1 MSELLERLPTGTGK
15 IRMLPQSLTHF
26 RIYWLSTYAV
36 DLHFLSREL
45 VLIQDAFYSAF
56 HVFPD
61 GVTKSANDGNVKKQ
75 YAFKNKPVPSF
86 HLLDVSSKMDPKKQ
100 LQDYESQPSFVL
112 PVSRGYLFSTNALEL
127 YIVRLLDLIEKTS
140 ILDKMHRR
148 LGLLKDASQV
158 DYFLHEESNLR
169 IIWTTEVVK
178 AALSFKGD
186 RSCQILIVPQ
196 KPDLMA
202 QYQLTSTDGKP
213 FSDCL
218 TTRV

>member
-1 MSELLERLPTGTGK
+1 
-15 IRMLPQSLTHF
+15 MLPQSLTHF

-36 DLHFLSREL
+36 DVHFLSREL
-45 VLIQDAFYSAF
+45 VLIQDAFYSGV

-61 GVTKSANDGNVKKQ
+61 GVTKVVNDGKIKNPQ
-75 YAFKNKPVPSF
+75 YIFKNKPVPSF
-86 HLLDVSSKMDPKKQ
+86 QLLEVPSRLDPKKQ
-100 LQDYESQPSFVL
+100 PGHESQPSFVL
-112 PVSRGYLFSTNALEL
+112 PVSRGYLFSKNALEL
-127 YIVRLLDLIEKTS
+127 YMIRLLDLIEKTLV
-140 ILDKMHRR
+140 LDKMHRR
-148 LGLLKDASQV
+148 LNLLKDASQV
-158 DYFLHEESNLR
+158 DYFHHDESSLR
-169 IIWTTEVVK
+169 VIWTTEVVK

-218 TTRV
+218 TTRVRTLFIFFHSHLLK